1 MSNLVKKMNFDEISI
16 EDSPP
21 QEKIKS
27 VIGEQN
33 RLENNQEDLESIDCL
48 DQNKNSLT
56 DREKRRQDNLRKLE
70 LKESGRLPLYNTEF
84 EPLPPPLQF

>member
-27 VIGEQN
+27 VVGEQN
-33 RLENNQEDLESIDCL
+33 RLENN
-48 DQNKNSLT
+48 
-56 DREKRRQDNLRKLE
+56 
-70 LKESGRLPLYNTEF
+70 
-84 EPLPPPLQF
+84 